1 MQKFQDLVR
10 RTSSSPSSL
19 SLVQLGCEKWY
30 LGTSRPG
37 GHCED
42 GRLGSPT
49 SSEHPSCSSLVVSCL
64 LGHLAAVTAP
74 PLSRPS
80 RPSSWV
86 GRGLWPLRGSALPC
100 LVCLQLLPVSPLA
113 GAASSLPGDRSVPD
127 PPVAPAEH
135 RLGPLSASIALGSAS
150 APSQGWNLGA
160 GRASPGRLGPGNP
173 TEPLQRCA
181 RGPEMFR
188 L

>member
-1 MQKFQDLVR
+1 MR
-10 RTSSSPSSL
+10 RTSSSPFSL
-19 SLVQLGCEKWY
+19 SLVQLRCEKLY
-30 LGTSRPG
+30 LGTRGPG

-49 SSEHPSCSSLVVSCL
+49 SSEHPSCSCLVVSCL

-74 PLSRPS
+74 PLSCLR

-100 LVCLQLLPVSPLA
+100 LVSPQLLPVSPLA
-113 GAASSLPGDRSVPD
+113 GAASSLPGDLSVPD
-127 PPVAPAEH
+127 PPVALGEH

-150 APSQGWNLGA
+150 APSQGWNLGT
-160 GRASPGRLGPGNP
+160 GRASPGHLSPGNP
-173 TEPLQRCA
+173 AEPLQRCA